1 MTPISAQVCVAGR
14 ELTEPRLSPDG
25 RWLSVVEAGRPG
37 IIFVMAI
44 ERSPTGLTIGF
55 ERALSTLP
63 APVAGRGLGGGCH
76 HWLSDS
82 SGVVYAAADGAVW
95 FQPLSVDAPECVLS
109 VAGTALVAPMIIAD
123 GDGRWCVVAVG
134 DQAGVWART
143 LWRTGSAWSG
153 GDVVRVDDGADDFC
167 LDPWVRAINPGRF
180 EIRWH
185 AWSVPEMAWD
195 HSITRIVE
203 FDTDAVADRHSI
215 VGAGAITQP
224 RTLADGTPVAVR
236 DDTGWMNL
244 WVGDAPVIAE
254 PFEHAGPTWG
264 AGARSYAVSP
274 DGGRVAVARN
284 ESGFGRLIVAEI
296 SPVATDR
303 PRAVE
308 VARGVHGSLDW
319 QVGLVCAVRSGA
331 RTPTQ
336 IVVYDTMSHDTV
348 SDDTLSHDTLSHDTL
363 SHDTVSHDTVADDA
377 VSHHALADNK
387 MVWTRTVAMG
397 AMPMVWDTIEL
408 CEPELIE
415 TADPVLHARAY
426 RVGDGRMICLIH
438 GGPTDQWQVGFMPRV
453 AFWWS
458 RGWDVLVVDPRGSTG
473 HGRAYQQALR
483 GRWGDLDV
491 ADTAALIGHAHS
503 LGWAIPQT
511 TVVSGSSSG
520 GLSALG
526 LAARFGSLIAGAM
539 ASAPVTDLAGLADVD
554 HRFEAHYTLSLVG
567 PPGAPQYRD
576 NSPIHQLDQIEV
588 PLLVLHGDADPVV
601 PVAQS
606 RNMVSALRRRGVDVE
621 YHEFAGEGHGL
632 RERTNRLAEF
642 EYLERFARRVVSGSC
657 PS

>member
-1 MTPISAQVCVAGR
+1 MTPISAQVCVSGR
-14 ELTEPRLSPDG
+14 DLTEPRLSPDG
-25 RWLSVVEAGRPG
+25 RWLSVVEAARPAT
-37 IIFVMAI
+37 ISIMAI
-44 ERSPTGLTIGF
+44 ERSAAGIALGP

-82 SGVVYAAADGAVW
+82 SGVVYAAVDGGIW
-95 FQPLSVDAPECVLS
+95 FQPLGVDAPECVLS
-109 VAGTALVAPMIIAD
+109 VAGTALVAPMITVD

-134 DQAGVWART
+134 DQAGVWARR
-143 LWRTGSAWSG
+143 LWRDGSAWSG
-153 GDVVRVDDGADDFC
+153 GDLVRVDDGGDDFC
-167 LDPWVRAINPGRF
+167 LDPWVRTVAPGRF

-185 AWSVPEMAWD
+185 AWSVPDMAWD
-195 HSITRIVE
+195 HSITRIAE
-203 FDTDAVADRHSI
+203 FDAGAVVDRRSI
-215 VGAGAITQP
+215 VGSGAITQP
-224 RTLADGTPVAVR
+224 RTLADGTAVAVR

-244 WVGDAPVIAE
+244 WVGDGPVIDE

-264 AGARSYAVSP
+264 PGARSYAVSP

-296 SPVATDR
+296 GGGDSDGTGVL
-303 PRAVE
+303 E
-308 VARGVHGSLDW
+308 VARGVHGGLDW
-319 QVGLVCAVRSGA
+319 QAGLVCAVRSGA

-336 IVVYDTMSHDTV
+336 IVVYDTVHDDRV
-348 SDDTLSHDTLSHDTL
+348 DE
-363 SHDTVSHDTVADDA
+363 
-377 VSHHALADNK
+377 AL
-387 MVWTRTVAMG
+387 VHGEVTWERTVALA
-397 AMPMVWDTIEL
+397 AMPMVWDTVEL

-415 TADPVLHARAY
+415 TTDPVLHARAY
-426 RVGDGRMICLIH
+426 RAGEGRMMCLIH

-491 ADTAALIGHAHS
+491 ADTAALIDHAQS
-503 LGWAIPQT
+503 LGWATPQT

-520 GLSALG
+520 GLSALS

-576 NSPIHQLDQIEV
+576 HSPIHQLDQISV

-601 PVAQS
+601 PVSQS
-606 RNMVSALRRRGVDVE
+606 RDMVSALRRRGVDVE

-632 RERTNRLAEF
+632 RERANRVAEF
-642 EYLERFARRVVSGSC
+642 EHLGRFAQRVVSSAC